1 MFCVVALVVLSI
13 LGIFSAS
20 NRRLAQEALD
30 CVLRRVTLRPCN
42 TGFDEKMKARILGTV
57 ITRSEGAARFLNKY
71 FEALSW
77 AFFVLLMVSS
87 IYSLRSG
94 YLYYTTGSCDG
105 LNSSSFCVFDPAGA
119 NNQISSLEFCEVDP
133 TTESDLTLEGID
145 LSGMPRLDQ
154 NAQDDVVMIGCYQCD
169 YTRAVYPDIQ
179 ELIRR
184 YQPNFIFIHY
194 PVIDSSDYLTRVGY
208 CIDRQNPQLY
218 WSFVDRLFQSEKAQ
232 SEDDAFISQVI
243 VQLGLNPAEIDQ
255 CVEEQQTKDEV
266 RRQLKEVEKTGFY
279 GTPTIFINGDAL
291 VGPKPYRVYAIRLKG
306 LFYWLR

>member
-1 MFCVVALVVLSI
+1 MFCVIALIVLSI
-13 LGIFSAS
+13 LGIFSAT

-42 TGFDEKMKARILGTV
+42 TGFDEKMKARILGSV
-57 ITRSEGAARFLNKY
+57 IIRSEGAARFLNKY
-71 FEALSW
+71 FEVLSW

-87 IYSLRSG
+87 IYSVRSG

-119 NNQISSLEFCEVDP
+119 NNQISSLDSCEVDP
-133 TTESDLTLEGID
+133 TTESDLTLAGID
-145 LSGMPRLDQ
+145 LTGMPRLDH

-169 YTRAVYPDIQ
+169 YTRAAYPDIQ
-179 ELIRR
+179 ELVQR

-208 CIDRQNPQLY
+208 CIDQQNPQLY
-218 WSFVDRLFQSEKAQ
+218 WTFVDSLFQSDKSQ
-232 SEDDAFISQVI
+232 LEDKAFISQAI
-243 VQLGLNPAEIDQ
+243 AQLGINQAEIDQ
-255 CVEEQQTKDEV
+255 CAEEQQTKDEV
-266 RRQLKEVEKTGFY
+266 QRQLKEVEKTGFY

-306 LFYWLR
+306 LFYWLQ